1 MLSLKKGCSTA
12 GVRQR
17 WDNSDSENSEKSEF
31 HNEFL
36 SWKRKASRSIKLS
49 AAPLALVIL
58 LA

>member
-1 MLSLKKGCSTA
+1 MA